1 MEILG
6 RNYDKSSLSLGSKSD
21 PEASSPLSCPQ
32 SSKPADGQQ
41 AASPGAVPSSYPAGA
56 LAPGQ
61 PPPGRHEAVPG
72 PPPTGQA
79 RSSHAPGPGWS
90 RLGKNHFFVNSEILG
105 MQIWR
110 KKNV

>member
-32 SSKPADGQQ
+32 SSRPADGQQ

-61 PPPGRHEAVPG
+61 PPPGRHEAVPARH
-72 PPPTGQA
+72 PRVKPALLTHQGQVGA
-79 RSSHAPGPGWS
+79 EAALFTLRTA
-90 RLGKNHFFVNSEILG
+90 
-105 MQIWR
+105 
-110 KKNV
+110 